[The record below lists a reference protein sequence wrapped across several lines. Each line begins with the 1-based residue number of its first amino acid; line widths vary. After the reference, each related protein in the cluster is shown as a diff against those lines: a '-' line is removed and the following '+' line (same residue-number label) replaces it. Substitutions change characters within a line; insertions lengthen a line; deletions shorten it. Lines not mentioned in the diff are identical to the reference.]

1 MAVQGKPQ
9 FLPRDAYAV
18 TVPSQDVRLSVC
30 PSHAVIES
38 KLLYISSECFHC
50 RVAPPVQFSHTK
62 RDGDIPNGGAE
73 CKGGYEK
80 ITIFDQYLAL
90 SGKMMQDRAIVT
102 MQGEQEIAPK
112 LSNGTGLNDLE

>member
-1 MAVQGKPQ
+1 MLGRIVYAIGYSTGGQSVMLHSFHFPINIQPAGNGGSFSSDVGPFSRFENWEFQMAVQGKPQ

-50 RVAPPVQFSHTK
+50 RVAPPV
-62 RDGDIPNGGAE
+62 
-73 CKGGYEK
+73 
-80 ITIFDQYLAL
+80 
-90 SGKMMQDRAIVT
+90 
-102 MQGEQEIAPK
+102 
-112 LSNGTGLNDLE
+112 